1 MSRAVR
7 LTLAGA
13 AVVAAA
19 VVLAIVAAP
28 EDEPVRTAPHG
39 NALSA
44 AELDRVLRAA
54 DAASSGVPQ
63 AELEAQGRE
72 LFNSTELARSGEACG
87 SCHSMGGANPDVGII
102 KHPIPEEPE
111 DFSGPRDVPHLF
123 DVARTAPYG
132 WDASV
137 PTLEQFMANA
147 VTLHFTG
154 GSSQATGERVAALV
168 AYVKT
173 IRPPRSAFDRGTFSA
188 AARRGEEIFVGKG
201 GCIGCHGG
209 PQFTDNS
216 LHILGVPKVQGSD
229 TDCGAGNPDCPAG
242 GPLTG
247 AFNTPSLRNVSRT
260 APYFH
265 NGRFGSLRQVVDFYN
280 TQAVITPAGLG
291 LTNEELN
298 DLVEYLKT
306 L

>member
-7 LTLAGA
+7 LGLLGA

-19 VVLAIVAAP
+19 VALAIVAAP
-28 EDEPVRTAPHG
+28 DDERVRTAPHG
-39 NALSA
+39 DVLAG

-54 DAASSGVPQ
+54 DAATTSTPR
-63 AELEAQGRE
+63 AELEAEGRE
-72 LFNSTELARSGEACG
+72 LFNSNALARDGEACG
-87 SCHSMGGANPDVGII
+87 ACHSMGGANPDLGII
-102 KHPIPEEPE
+102 QHPIPGETP
-111 DFSGPRDVPHLF
+111 DFQGRRDVPHLF

-132 WDASV
+132 WAGDV

-147 VTLHFTG
+147 ITLHFTG
-154 GSSQATGERVAALV
+154 GSTQVTGERVAAMV
-168 AYVKT
+168 AFLETV
-173 IRPPRSAFDRGTFSA
+173 RPPRSAFDRGTMSA
-188 AARRGEEIFVGKG
+188 AARRGEEIFQGKG

-216 LHILGVPKVQGSD
+216 LHVLGVPKVQGSD

-242 GPLTG
+242 DPLTG
-247 AFNTPSLRNVSRT
+247 AFNTPNLRNVSRT

-265 NGRFGSLRQVVDFYN
+265 NGKFATLEQVVAFYN
-280 TQAVITPAGLG
+280 TQALIAPNGLG
-291 LTNEELN
+291 LTTEEIA